1 MTTTVAVRPL
11 TITACGVVSPAG
23 LGLDVLGGA
32 LRSGVEEHAA
42 PVSGFEDV
50 IDGYPPRPAWA
61 VPDLKVAEHLGRK
74 GLRHIDR
81 FTLLGLIACKLAL
94 DEYGRPLTDAER
106 AETGVVMATNTGSL
120 VSMLEVGRDTLLQ
133 EKPYLVNPARFP
145 NVVTN
150 ACTGQIAIRNSL
162 TGVNVVM
169 SGGQAAGLAAVR
181 FARTTI
187 GDGRSRRLLVGGIEE
202 LSEVAAWGWHKSGAL
217 REDAAVGEGAA
228 AFLVEDGETVAAEGR
243 TGLAELLGCEVGYYG
258 ARDAEGRLDGLR
270 SGIERALDRSGLSPG
285 EVDVVA
291 VGATG
296 QLGVEDI
303 EERALQEVLGRPV
316 PTVRVAETLGELYS
330 ASVPLQVAAVLALW
344 RAEPA
349 DHARVALVTSIGGD
363 GNAGCLV
370 VRECR

>member
-1 MTTTVAVRPL
+1 MTTTVAVKPL

-23 LGLDVLGGA
+23 LGLDALESA
-32 LRSGVEEHAA
+32 LRSGVDAYTA
-42 PVSGFEDV
+42 PQSGFEDV
-50 IDGYPPRPAWA
+50 TDSYPPRPAWA

-81 FTLLGLIACKLAL
+81 FTMLGLIACKLAF
-94 DEYGRPLTDAER
+94 DESGTVLSDEDR

-162 TGVNVVM
+162 TGVNVVV

-187 GDGRSRRLLVGGIEE
+187 GDQRSRRLLVGGIEE

-217 REDAAVGEGAA
+217 HENAPVGEGSAV
-228 AFLVEDGETVAAEGR
+228 FLVEDGEAASAAGR
-243 TGLAELLGCEVGYYG
+243 TGLADLLACEVGYYG
-258 ARDAEGRLDGLR
+258 ARDAAGRAEGLR
-270 SGIERALDRSGLSPG
+270 SCVERALDRSGVSPG
-285 EVDVVA
+285 EVDVVSL
-291 VGATG
+291 GATNHRG
-296 QLGVEDI
+296 LDDL
-303 EERALQEVLGRPV
+303 EEQALQEVLDRPV
-316 PTVRVAETLGELYS
+316 PKIRVSEVLGELYS
-330 ASVPLQVAAVLALW
+330 ASVPLQVAAILALW
-344 RAEPA
+344 RGEPA
-349 DHARVALVTSIGGD
+349 EHARVALVTSIGGD